1 MFYINFLKND
11 KQKVKTSKLFF
22 LLKLFSFNED
32 FTLIFFKL
40 KKVKLSFLYIFF
52 FLKTFCVRVNIQIST
67 IFLLNYKQLQ
77 INAVKKYKN
86 STNFIKT
93 VSFIKEFLT
102 NPIYKPANLNT
113 HVDVQNKQIEFHFL
127 RKNKVFNKGRYSR
140 CRQNYRTGV
149 YLCMYLSI
157 ISIFGLYFWFL
168 KFSFNFSYLWWF
180 FILFVGSFFLPKTI
194 KYRLYTPQ
202 GLFKSFSA
210 TLNWV
215 YFLVKSVF

>member
-1 MFYINFLKND
+1 MFYINFLKNN
-11 KQKVKTSKLFF
+11 KQKVKTIKLFS

-32 FTLIFFKL
+32 LNLIFFKS
-40 KKVKLSFLYIFF
+40 KKKNIFLYFF
-52 FLKTFCVRVNIQIST
+52 FYLKTFNVCINIQTTT
-67 IFLLNYKQLQ
+67 IRPLDYVSLQ
-77 INAVKKYKN
+77 INSIKKYKN
-86 STNFIKT
+86 PLNLTQT
-93 VSFIKEFLT
+93 VSFVKVFLT

-113 HVDVQNKQIEFHFL
+113 YVNLQNQQIEFHFL

-180 FILFVGSFFLPKTI
+180 FILFVGSFFLPKII
-194 KYRLYTPQ
+194 KYRLYTIQ
-202 GLFKSFSA
+202 GIYKSFSA

-215 YFLVKSVF
+215 YFLIKSVF